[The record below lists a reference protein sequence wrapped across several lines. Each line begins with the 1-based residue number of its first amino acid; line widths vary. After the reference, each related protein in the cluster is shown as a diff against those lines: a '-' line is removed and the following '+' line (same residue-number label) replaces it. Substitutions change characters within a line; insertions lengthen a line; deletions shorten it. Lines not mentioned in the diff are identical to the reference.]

1 MGEPTNGAT
10 GQTAADDG
18 ISKFFAM
25 LDRMVQSADARA
37 AERTQSPGLSIT
49 RDGGN
54 VVIHATLPV
63 EHAAAAI
70 QAVSTAHMAV
80 LGLQVVEGPRR
91 RRGRGR
97 KNLAADPAQTV
108 IPGGAR

>member
-1 MGEPTNGAT
+1 MGEPNG
-10 GQTAADDG
+10 TAAQTVDDG
-18 ISKFFAM
+18 VGKLFAM
-25 LDRMVQSADARA
+25 LDRIVTTANARES
-37 AERTQSPGLSIT
+37 ERAQSPALSIT
-49 RDGGN
+49 REGGN

-80 LGLQVVEGPRR
+80 LGLQPVDGPRR

-97 KNLAADPAQTV
+97 KQVAADPA
-108 IPGGAR
+108 PGGAR